1 MTLNQQKLDI
11 TDRIVGKLVNGTI
24 ELYLENESIGKITL
38 PKDSQFEM
46 SHHFEIDQQ
55 QQRIFQHYT
64 STNQPD
70 ARYTD
75 CDEGGWC

>member
-1 MTLNQQKLDI
+1 MSLNQQKLDI
-11 TDRIVGKLVNGTI
+11 TDRIVGKLKNGTI
-24 ELYLENESIGKITL
+24 ELYLENEWIGKITL
-38 PKDSQFEM
+38 PKNSQIEM
-46 SHHFEIDQQ
+46 SHHYEIDQ

>member
-1 MTLNQQKLDI
+1 MSLSQQKLDI
-11 TDRIVGKLVNGTI
+11 TDRIVGKLKNGTI

-38 PKDSQFEM
+38 PKDSQIEM
-46 SHHFEIDQQ
+46 SHHYEIDQ

-70 ARYTD
+70 AKYTD

>member
-1 MTLNQQKLDI
+1 MALNQQKLDI
-11 TDRIVGKLVNGTI
+11 TDRIVGKLNNGTI
-24 ELYLENESIGKITL
+24 ELFLENESIGKITL

-55 QQRIFQHYT
+55 QQRIYQHYT
-64 STNQPD
+64 STSQPD

>member
-11 TDRIVGKLVNGTI
+11 TDRIVGKLNNGII

-55 QQRIFQHYT
+55 QRIYQRYT